1 MCCRELNYLN
11 NYTFVLQGTYEGKAV
26 LYGKS
31 NPELEFGCVA
41 FAFVIE
47 AKQVTDSFNNLL
59 HLESVGKV
67 PNKSILK
74 ITIQWAPLNGITD
87 NRIN

>member
-1 MCCRELNYLN
+1 
-11 NYTFVLQGTYEGKAV
+11 LQGTYEGKAV

-47 AKQVTDSFNNLL
+47 AKQVTDSFNKLL
-59 HLESVGKV
+59 HFESVDKV
-67 PNKSILK
+67 PNESILK
-74 ITIQWAPLNGITD
+74 ITIIILYDLQRLL
-87 NRIN
+87 RF

>member
-1 MCCRELNYLN
+1 
-11 NYTFVLQGTYEGKAV
+11 LQGTYEGKAV

-47 AKQVTDSFNNLL
+47 AKQVTDSFNKLL
-59 HLESVGKV
+59 HFETIKQVADSFNKLLHFESVGKV
-67 PNKSILK
+67 PNKSIL
-74 ITIQWAPLNGITD
+74 
-87 NRIN
+87 